1 MSWVALLV
9 DRGQEAPSD
18 ASQVLAIGRI
28 TREEAFLDDRP
39 AIECDGGGDREHAV
53 PQGRIHAE
61 VPEVAEQVAGIER
74 MPDDAVDAVRLD
86 AAVGGDQPE
95 AAPEGEDADRG
106 IKTHGVYRVVRHPLY
121 AGYLL

>member
-95 AAPEGEDADRG
+95 AAPGGEDAGRG
-106 IKTHGVYRVVRHPLY
+106 DSRPDARHRP
-121 AGYLL
+121 AGPPGGP